1 MRNVITIFTF
11 IFGMIMKCDAQQQRE
26 SAVTKPFGYQVTINA
41 KESYLQ
47 LAYQGVFNTIYQKME
62 SFVFPDTTGIA
73 EEVRQKLPQLEK
85 WMVALM
91 PKIAGMKID
100 VIGQTHLV
108 FNSVYNQP
116 VYQNELLQSQAK
128 IKDILLSNAY
138 DVVGME
144 GAGKIVITK
153 DVLSSNN
160 WGQRKRYGVT
170 RETSL
175 YSPEINFA
183 PEDKFTRDAIYALVQ
198 IPAFKSKVIGTE
210 DSTIHYFQG
219 LTLGSGDPDCN
230 QFNCFNQ
237 PLSTLRSYIAFF
249 RVAEEMINTGKKS
262 GVVVIGSAH
271 LRDFVFLAR
280 SLGANMDFYYTSA
293 GDFFQNVGGMR

>member
-1 MRNVITIFTF
+1 MRKTF
-11 IFGMIMKCDAQQQRE
+11 ITFALIVGMTIGSNAQQQRE

-41 KESYLQ
+41 KENYLH
-47 LAYQGVFNTIYQKME
+47 LAYQGVLNTIYQKMG

-73 EEVRQKLPQLEK
+73 EEVKQKLPQIEK
-85 WMVALM
+85 WMVNLM

-108 FNSVYNQP
+108 FDKTYNNP
-116 VYQNELLQSQAK
+116 LYQNELLQSQAK
-128 IKDILLSNAY
+128 IKDILLSNNY

-144 GAGKIVITK
+144 GAGKIVVTK
-153 DVLSSNN
+153 DILSSNN
-160 WGQRKRYGVT
+160 WGQRRRYGIT

-198 IPAFKSKVIGTE
+198 IQTFKSKVIGTE

-230 QFNCFNQ
+230 QFNCFNA

-293 GDFFQNVGGMR
+293 GDFFQSVGGMR